1 MQRKPGLLM
10 GAFIGGLLMIP
21 IIALSFLGQQIAG
34 FPFVPSIL
42 FAFGRDN
49 APGEFVPRV
58 IQLMSNT
65 IISLNIGRVDVV
77 AKQVEFFLEWTTLL
91 VLGIVAGAIFFA
103 VMRRMQQ
110 VRNESYPGIGL
121 GLIVAVIVLA
131 MMATLPYIS
140 SADPAVAIVWIA
152 ILLIGWG
159 MAVGSVYNN
168 LAYRAAIAQGAE
180 TQTSAQVIDRR
191 QFLVRVG
198 AASATITVI
207 GAGLGALLNQRDE
220 GGIEPLA
227 QPDATPNV
235 DMASLP
241 NADDPVTPAP
251 GTRLEV
257 TPLEEHYRIDIT
269 TVPPRVEPVGYVLP
283 FTTALTEDGSVQTI
297 AELTLDDIRGYEAR
311 QDYITM
317 SCISNPV
324 GGDLISTIKWTG
336 VSMRTLLADIDI
348 PDSATHIKIT
358 AADGFDETIALAL
371 IEEDERVILAYEWED
386 QPLTVEHG
394 FPLRIH
400 IPNHFGMKQP
410 KWITGMEFIS
420 GDQDGYW
427 VRRGWDKQ
435 ALVLATSVIDTVAT
449 DAMFENED
457 GEQMIPVGGI
467 AWAGDRGVLR
477 VEVRV
482 DDGEWVEAQLRAP
495 ISDRTWQIW
504 RYDWA
509 FAEGTHLFE
518 VRCYESNTAGQIER
532 VQGTFPSGA
541 TGIDSTR
548 AVVESASA

>member
-1 MQRKPGLLM
+1 MQRKPGILM

-21 IIALSFLGQQIAG
+21 VIAISFLGQQVAG
-34 FPFVPSIL
+34 FPFIPSIL
-42 FAFGRDN
+42 FGFGRDN
-49 APGEFVPRV
+49 APGDLVPRT
-58 IQLMSNT
+58 IQLMSDT

-103 VMRRMQQ
+103 VLSRLQKA
-110 VRNESYPGIGL
+110 RNDTFPGIGL
-121 GLIVAVIVLA
+121 GLIVALIVLG

-152 ILLIGWG
+152 ILLIVWG
-159 MAVGSVYNN
+159 MAMGSVYHT
-168 LAYRAAIAQGAE
+168 LAYRTTTADGADAQS
-180 TQTSAQVIDRR
+180 SAQVIDRR

-198 AASATITVI
+198 AASATITVV
-207 GAGLGALLNQRDE
+207 GAGLGALLNQREE
-220 GGIEPLA
+220 GSTELLA
-227 QPDATPNV
+227 QPDSTPSV
-235 DMASLP
+235 EMASLP

-257 TPLEEHYRIDIT
+257 TPLEDHYRIDIT
-269 TVPPRVEPVGYVLP
+269 TVPPRVEPEGYVLP
-283 FTTALTEDGSVQTI
+283 FVSALTEDGSVQTI
-297 AELTLDDIRGYEAR
+297 AELTLDDIRGYESR
-311 QDYITM
+311 EDYITM
-317 SCISNPV
+317 SCISNRV
-324 GGDLISTIKWTG
+324 AGDLISTIKWTG
-336 VSMRTLLADIDI
+336 VSMQALLADIDI
-348 PDSATHIKIT
+348 PEGATHIKIT

-371 IEEDERVILAYEWED
+371 IEEDERVMLAYEWED

-420 GDQDGYW
+420 GDEDGYW

-449 DAMFENED
+449 DSMFEGED

-467 AWAGDRGVLR
+467 AWAGDRGLLR
-477 VEVRV
+477 VEVKV
-482 DDGEWVEAQLRAP
+482 DDGEWVETQLRSP

-509 FAEGTHLFE
+509 FTEGTHTFE
-518 VRCYESNTAGQIER
+518 VRCYDSDASAQIASS
-532 VQGTFPSGA
+532 QGTFPSGA
-541 TGIDSTR
+541 TGIHSIR
-548 AVVESASA
+548 ATVEGASA